1 MPCPLCDSTQL
12 KKYGKAPNG
21 SRKYLCQVCNNI
33 FTDGVEEICCEPEIN
48 FLRFKKRNI
57 REIVAPQC
65 YRESSNL
72 KYLVSRINF
81 TLENFNKVRSLT
93 YDNIILRLLRYII
106 LVISTIF
113 ISIILAFINTYT
125 IFQKLKD
132 YILKRISNYKFWQGL
147 AIISFCTTITFL
159 ISYSIGGNLDG
170 RSGAMFYM
178 QAEALLQGRTNLD
191 VTWTLDL
198 IPFDG
203 KLFLAI
209 PPLNGFLMLPFVHFF
224 GGRFTETVFSLVLYF
239 LLIIVQFIYVEKF
252 SLTQNA
258 SQRRLLFI
266 FLTLG
271 TMTFPCA
278 VIASSWFNA
287 VLGSCLFVS
296 LAWITLYYAQG
307 LKQDIFAITL
317 LAIASIGRF
326 HLAVILPAFI
336 LKAWLRR
343 YTGNLRALVALC
355 IPAVMFIMF
364 VAWWNWVRFGSPFSI
379 KYEEHLYAD
388 FFRENIQKYGFR
400 NLIYIFPNIY
410 HGIIAI
416 PKLVTQFPFFKID
429 DMGNGIL
436 AISPLFIY
444 ILRDKNR
451 SDSWENFAWLCMTII
466 AVPIFIHFS
475 TGWRQFGYR
484 YFLDFFPFASFLL
497 LKSKVDPTR
506 LLPFICI
513 LISLWFNMFGTL
525 MFLNPELLGA

>member
-33 FTDGVEEICCEPEIN
+33 FTDGFEEICCEPEIN

-57 REIVAPQC
+57 REIVASQC

-93 YDNIILRLLRYII
+93 YDNIILRLLGYII

-296 LAWITLYYAQG
+296 LAWITLY
-307 LKQDIFAITL
+307 
-317 LAIASIGRF
+317 
-326 HLAVILPAFI
+326 
-336 LKAWLRR
+336 
-343 YTGNLRALVALC
+343 
-355 IPAVMFIMF
+355 
-364 VAWWNWVRFGSPFSI
+364 
-379 KYEEHLYAD
+379 
-388 FFRENIQKYGFR
+388 
-400 NLIYIFPNIY
+400 
-410 HGIIAI
+410 
-416 PKLVTQFPFFKID
+416 
-429 DMGNGIL
+429 
-436 AISPLFIY
+436 
-444 ILRDKNR
+444 
-451 SDSWENFAWLCMTII
+451 
-466 AVPIFIHFS
+466 
-475 TGWRQFGYR
+475 
-484 YFLDFFPFASFLL
+484 
-497 LKSKVDPTR
+497 
-506 LLPFICI
+506 
-513 LISLWFNMFGTL
+513 
-525 MFLNPELLGA
+525 

>member
-12 KKYGKAPNG
+12 KKYGKLPNG
-21 SRKYLCQVCNNI
+21 SQKYLCQVCSNI
-33 FTDGVEEICCEPEIN
+33 FIDGIEEICCNPEIN
-48 FLRFKKRNI
+48 FLRFKKRSI
-57 REIVAPQC
+57 REIVASQY
-65 YRESSNL
+65 YRQASSL
-72 KYLVSRINF
+72 RYLVSRINH
-81 TLENFNKVRSLT
+81 TLKKFNKIKTLI
-93 YDNIILRLLRYII
+93 YDNTILRLLGYII
-106 LVISTIF
+106 LVVSIIF
-113 ISIILAFINTYT
+113 ISIVIALVNIYKL
-125 IFQKLKD
+125 FQKSKD
-132 YILKRISNYKFWQGL
+132 YILSYISNYKFWYGL

-178 QAEALLQGRTNLD
+178 QAEALLHGRTNLD

-209 PPLNGFLMLPFVHFF
+209 PPLNGFLMIPFVHFW

-252 SLTQNA
+252 SLA
-258 SQRRLLFI
+258 RKDSQRRLLFI
-266 FLTLG
+266 FLALG
-271 TMTFPCA
+271 TMIFPCA

-287 VLGSCLFVS
+287 VLGSCLFLS
-296 LAWITLYYAQG
+296 LAWLTLYYAQG

-326 HLAVILPAFI
+326 HLAVIFPAFI
-336 LKAWLRR
+336 LKAWFRR
-343 YTGNLRALVALC
+343 YAGNIKALVALC
-355 IPAVMFIMF
+355 IPAIMFIMF
-364 VAWWNWVRFGSPFSI
+364 VACWNWVRFGSPFSI
-379 KYEEHLYAD
+379 KYEELLYAD
-388 FFRENIQKYGFR
+388 FFKENIQKYGFR

-416 PKLVTQFPFFKID
+416 PKLVPQFPFFKID

-451 SDSWENFAWLCMTII
+451 DDSWKNFAWLCMAII
-466 AVPIFIHFS
+466 AVPIFTHCS
-475 TGWRQFGYR
+475 TGWQQFGYR

-497 LKSKVDPTR
+497 LKSRINPTH
-506 LLPFICI
+506 LLPLTCI
-513 LISLWFNMFGTL
+513 LISLWFNMFGAVL
-525 MFLNPELLGA
+525 FLHPELFGA